1 MKRKNIDFCRNLR
14 QNQTD
19 AECKL
24 WSILRN
30 RQLEGVKF
38 RRQYPIDKYVLD
50 FYSPECRLGIESD
63 GGQHYEEVGRK
74 RDGSRTKTVG
84 TYA

>member
-50 FYSPECRLGIESD
+50 FYSPECRLGIEAD
-63 GGQHYEEVGRK
+63 GGQHYEEAGRK